1 MASQAE
7 TIWSQV
13 LPEVRNGVT
22 GVGVWAA
29 LNACRAVAL
38 EEGVLVLGLDHSD
51 SELSGHLRVP
61 STRRLLDELTAKAYG
76 KPLKVRIIDGTT
88 DADWETAKRRDA
100 EARRLQEQALAKA
113 RAEISAR
120 SNWDSVY
127 EQIGR
132 LFAGIPNK
140 SLPQNRARFLEQSI
154 HVLAEAKQNQPSA
167 DELAERNF
175 ARCLERVAQY
185 AEVPSALLA
194 SMVLKEVGE
203 L

>member
-1 MASQAE
+1 MSQDAA

-29 LNACRAVAL
+29 LNACRPVTL
-38 EEGVLVLGLDHSD
+38 EDGVLVLGLEHGD

-61 STRRLLDELTAKAYG
+61 STKRLLDDLTTKAYG
-76 KPLKVRIIDGTT
+76 QPLKVRLIDGTT

-120 SNWDSVY
+120 SNWDTVY
-127 EQIGR
+127 EQVGR

-154 HVLAEAKQNQPSA
+154 HILAEAKQNQPSA
-167 DELAERNF
+167 DDLAERNF

-185 AEVPSALLA
+185 AEIPSTVLAAL
-194 SMVLKEVGE
+194 VLKEIGE